1 METLLWF
8 VSDSRGGL
16 HQTLVEKEQEYQQ
29 HQLRVLATAHEI
41 LDGTPQHQQHPGETE
56 DGEVLSLR
64 IVISDPVNVARA
76 PTDDGSLSFEMK
88 DLSEKDEELD
98 DSIKQEIHMKETNKA
113 AYFDT
118 LDDILE

>member
-16 HQTLVEKEQEYQQ
+16 HQTLVQKEQEYQQ
-29 HQLRVLATAHEI
+29 HQLSVLAIAHDMQE
-41 LDGTPQHQQHPGETE
+41 ETVAQSDMEENGDDSSLTTMLE
-56 DGEVLSLR
+56 DPPLMPKTSLEGAA
-64 IVISDPVNVARA
+64 V
-76 PTDDGSLSFEMK
+76 FEMK
-88 DLSEKDEELD
+88 DVSENDESLD
-98 DSIKQEIHMKETNKA
+98 DSIQQEIRMKETNRR

>member
-16 HQTLVEKEQEYQQ
+16 KQTVVEKEQEYQQ
-29 HQLRVLATAHEI
+29 HQLNVLATARDMQE
-41 LDGTPQHQQHPGETE
+41 ET
-56 DGEVLSLR
+56 
-64 IVISDPVNVARA
+64 VARRQESDMEENG
-76 PTDDGSLSFEMK
+76 DDSSLTIMLEDPPLVPKTSLEDAAVFEMK
-88 DLSEKDEELD
+88 DVSENDESLD
-98 DSIKQEIHMKETNKA
+98 DSIKQEIQMKETNRR